1 MRKTSLLKKYI
12 LDEEILIMPGV
23 HDALSARIAE
33 QVGMKAITI
42 GGYAASAALLGQP
55 DVALLTLTEMV
66 DWVHRLA
73 DAVEIPLLADGDTG
87 HGGVLNVQ
95 RTVKE
100 MERAGAAGLFIEDQV
115 FPKRCGHMEGKQ
127 VIPQEEMVA
136 KVKAAVDAR
145 VDADLIIMARTDA
158 LAVEGLSR
166 AIERAN
172 LYRQAGADLIFV
184 EAPQNIE
191 DMRFITSQIDAPT
204 LANNLEGGKSPL
216 LKAQELQE
224 IGYSV
229 VVFPVAATYAVARG
243 VQGLMEEIH
252 RTGTSE
258 GYLAQMI
265 TFPDFN
271 RMIGLEELRAVEK
284 KYYQ

>member
-1 MRKTSLLKKYI
+1 
-12 LDEEILIMPGV
+12 
-23 HDALSARIAE
+23 
-33 QVGMKAITI
+33 
-42 GGYAASAALLGQP
+42 
-55 DVALLTLTEMV
+55 
-66 DWVHRLA
+66 
-73 DAVEIPLLADGDTG
+73 
-87 HGGVLNVQ
+87 
-95 RTVKE
+95 
-100 MERAGAAGLFIEDQV
+100 
-115 FPKRCGHMEGKQ
+115 MEGKQ

-184 EAPQNIE
+184 EAPQTIE
-191 DMRFITSQIDAPT
+191 DMRSITSQIDSPT
-204 LANNLEGGKSPL
+204 LANNLEGGKTPL

-258 GYLAQMI
+258 GYLDQMI

-271 RMIGLEELRAVEK
+271 RMIGLEELRAAEK

>member
-33 QVGMKAITI
+33 KVGMKAITI

-55 DVALLTLTEMV
+55 DVALLTLTEMA

-158 LAVEGLSR
+158 LAVEGLAR

-184 EAPQNIE
+184 EAPQTIE
-191 DMRFITSQIDAPT
+191 DMRSITSQIDSPT
-204 LANNLEGGKSPL
+204 LANNLEGGKTPL

-258 GYLAQMI
+258 GYLDQMI

-271 RMIGLEELRAVEK
+271 RMIGLEELRAAEK